1 MPTGYGE
8 SRGIWIEIQAENK
21 STSTAKLYLNLTS
34 TDSQGSSIELTLQ
47 PGDLSKE
54 IYFINLNQLAE
65 ETALYLWHNDIGPGA
80 ATDLTDITITAVPKY
95 WLF

>member
-34 TDSQGSSIELTLQ
+34 TDSQGSSIELMLQ